1 MSGSLV
7 LIDSATASNSSTV
20 SLGGSD
26 WDSSYD
32 VYMVIYDKII
42 CDTDQKNFQIRVL
55 KSSSADTTSNYDQ
68 AYKKLDSTT
77 SFPTRQNEN
86 QAYWSTEELG
96 TSTQVQN
103 NGVLYLF
110 NFNNGSEYSFITLEE
125 SSFNSLSQSTGRQG
139 GGVHTVASASNGIAN
154 VGTLSTTRNGPN
166 TNHSWTHAF
175 ISAGA
180 ANNYDT
186 TIETFAFASDGA

>member
-1 MSGSLV
+1 MAGSLI
-7 LIDSATASNSSTV
+7 LIDSVTASNSATV

-139 GGVHTVASASNGIAN
+139 GGVHTVASASNGIQ
-154 VGTLSTTRNGPN
+154 
-166 TNHSWTHAF
+166 F
-175 ISAGA
+175 
-180 ANNYDT
+180 
-186 TIETFAFASDGA
+186 FMASGNIASGEFKLYGLRK

>member
-7 LIDSATASNSSTV
+7 LIDSSTASNSSTV

-139 GGVHTVASASNGIAN
+139 GGVHTVASASNGIQ
-154 VGTLSTTRNGPN
+154 
-166 TNHSWTHAF
+166 F
-175 ISAGA
+175 
-180 ANNYDT
+180 
-186 TIETFAFASDGA
+186 FMASGNIASGEFKLYGLRK

>member
-1 MSGSLV
+1 MAGSLV
-7 LIDSATASNSSTV
+7 LIDSVTASNSATV

-26 WDSSYD
+26 WDSSYN
-32 VYMVIYDKII
+32 VYMVEYNNVVA
-42 CDTDQKNFQIRVL
+42 DTDAQYFRIRVL

-139 GGVHTVASASNGIAN
+139 GGVHTVASASNGIQ
-154 VGTLSTTRNGPN
+154 
-166 TNHSWTHAF
+166 F
-175 ISAGA
+175 
-180 ANNYDT
+180 
-186 TIETFAFASDGA
+186 FMASGNIASGEFKLYGLRK

>member
-139 GGVHTVASASNGIAN
+139 GGVHTVASASNGIQ
-154 VGTLSTTRNGPN
+154 
-166 TNHSWTHAF
+166 F
-175 ISAGA
+175 
-180 ANNYDT
+180 
-186 TIETFAFASDGA
+186 FMASGNIASGEFKL

>member
-110 NFNNGSEYSFITLEE
+110 NFNNGSEYSFITAE
-125 SSFNSLSQSTGRQG
+125 SSFLNLTPSLVGFQG
-139 GGVHTVASASNGIAN
+139 GFVHTVASASDGVSFEMESSVNI
-154 VGTLSTTRNGPN
+154 N
-166 TNHSWTHAF
+166 T
-175 ISAGA
+175 GA
-180 ANNYDT
+180 SFKLYGLNK
-186 TIETFAFASDGA
+186 

>member
-139 GGVHTVASASNGIAN
+139 GGVHTVASASNGIQ
-154 VGTLSTTRNGPN
+154 
-166 TNHSWTHAF
+166 F
-175 ISAGA
+175 
-180 ANNYDT
+180 
-186 TIETFAFASDGA
+186 FMASGNIASGEFKLYGLRK

>member
-139 GGVHTVASASNGIAN
+139 GGVHTVASASNGIQ
-154 VGTLSTTRNGPN
+154 
-166 TNHSWTHAF
+166 F
-175 ISAGA
+175 
-180 ANNYDT
+180 YM
-186 TIETFAFASDGA
+186 ASGNIASGEFKLYGLRK

>member
-7 LIDSATASNSSTV
+7 LIDSETASNSSTV

-86 QAYWSTEELG
+86 QAYWSTEEIG
-96 TSTQVQN
+96 TSTQVHN

-139 GGVHTVASASNGIAN
+139 GGVHTVASASNGIQ
-154 VGTLSTTRNGPN
+154 
-166 TNHSWTHAF
+166 F
-175 ISAGA
+175 
-180 ANNYDT
+180 
-186 TIETFAFASDGA
+186 FMASGNIASGEFKLYGLRK

>member
-55 KSSSADTTSNYDQ
+55 KSSSADTTSIYDQ

-139 GGVHTVASASNGIAN
+139 GGVHTVASASNGIQ
-154 VGTLSTTRNGPN
+154 
-166 TNHSWTHAF
+166 F
-175 ISAGA
+175 
-180 ANNYDT
+180 
-186 TIETFAFASDGA
+186 FMASGNIASGEFKLYGLRK

>member
-68 AYKKLDSTT
+68 AYKKFDSTT
-77 SFPTRQNEN
+77 SAGDRSATS
-86 QAYWSTEELG
+86 QAYWETEELG
-96 TSTQVQN
+96 TATQEQN
-103 NGVLYLF
+103 NGVVYLF
-110 NFNNGSEYSFITLEE
+110 NFNDGSQN
-125 SSFNSLSQSTGRQG
+125 FNSNFSLKTRSIEVVVRKLLE
-139 GGVHTVASASNGIAN
+139 NGIQQKEHN
-154 VGTLSTTRNGPN
+154 KFLNK
-166 TNHSWTHAF
+166 
-175 ISAGA
+175 
-180 ANNYDT
+180 
-186 TIETFAFASDGA
+186 

>member
-103 NGVLYLF
+103 NGVLYLL

-139 GGVHTVASASNGIAN
+139 GGVHTVASASNGIQ
-154 VGTLSTTRNGPN
+154 
-166 TNHSWTHAF
+166 F
-175 ISAGA
+175 
-180 ANNYDT
+180 
-186 TIETFAFASDGA
+186 FMASGNIASGEFKLYGLRK

>member
-1 MSGSLV
+1 MAGSLV
-7 LIDSATASNSSTV
+7 LIDSVTASNSATV

-139 GGVHTVASASNGIAN
+139 GGVHTVASASNGIKFFYHTGNIAS
-154 VGTLSTTRNGPN
+154 GTFTL
-166 TNHSWTHAF
+166 
-175 ISAGA
+175 
-180 ANNYDT
+180 YKVL
-186 TIETFAFASDGA
+186 

>member
-26 WDSSYD
+26 WDSSYN

-139 GGVHTVASASNGIAN
+139 GGVHTVASASNGIQ
-154 VGTLSTTRNGPN
+154 
-166 TNHSWTHAF
+166 F
-175 ISAGA
+175 
-180 ANNYDT
+180 
-186 TIETFAFASDGA
+186 FMASGNIASGEFKLYGLRK

>member
-139 GGVHTVASASNGIAN
+139 GGVHTVASASNGIQ
-154 VGTLSTTRNGPN
+154 
-166 TNHSWTHAF
+166 F
-175 ISAGA
+175 
-180 ANNYDT
+180 YM
-186 TIETFAFASDGA
+186 ASGNIASGEFKLFGLRK

>member
-110 NFNNGSEYSFITLEE
+110 NFNNGSEYSFISLEE

-139 GGVHTVASASNGIAN
+139 GGVHTVASASNGIQ
-154 VGTLSTTRNGPN
+154 
-166 TNHSWTHAF
+166 F
-175 ISAGA
+175 
-180 ANNYDT
+180 
-186 TIETFAFASDGA
+186 FMASGNIASGEFKLYGLRK

>member
-1 MSGSLV
+1 VSGSLV

-96 TSTQVQN
+96 TTTQEQN

-125 SSFNSLSQSTGRQG
+125 SSFNSSSQLTGRQG
-139 GGVHTVASASNGIAN
+139 GGVHTVASASNGIQ
-154 VGTLSTTRNGPN
+154 
-166 TNHSWTHAF
+166 F
-175 ISAGA
+175 
-180 ANNYDT
+180 
-186 TIETFAFASDGA
+186 FMASGNIASGEFKLYGLRK

>member
-1 MSGSLV
+1 
-7 LIDSATASNSSTV
+7 
-20 SLGGSD
+20 
-26 WDSSYD
+26 
-32 VYMVIYDKII
+32 MVIYDKII

-139 GGVHTVASASNGIAN
+139 GGVHTVASASNGIQ
-154 VGTLSTTRNGPN
+154 
-166 TNHSWTHAF
+166 F
-175 ISAGA
+175 
-180 ANNYDT
+180 
-186 TIETFAFASDGA
+186 FMASGNIASGEFKLYGLRK